1 MSIAVTIRERR
12 SIRHFNE
19 KSLAP
24 DMLLQLLNDAVWAPN
39 HGLREPWRFI
49 VAERMEAKARLVD
62 LMMESMSHLKRL
74 KLMPGKLKQMMMQHY
89 SKTPAFLIVVMKADK
104 DAHKQE
110 EDYGAVSCLIQ
121 NFQLL
126 AWEQRIGM
134 VWSTLECIHSP
145 IFCEGLGVKP
155 DERIVGILL
164 MGYFDKIPKAKSRT
178 SAEKKLTIL

>member
-12 SIRHFNE
+12 SIRQFNDKPIATE
-19 KSLAP
+19 L
-24 DMLLQLLNDAVWAPN
+24 LLQLLNDAVWAPN

-49 VAERMEAKARLVD
+49 AAERMEAKARLVD

-74 KLMPGKLKQMMMQHY
+74 KLMPGKMKQMMSQHY

-110 EDYGAVSCLIQ
+110 EDFAAVSCLIQ

-126 AWEQRIGM
+126 AWEQGIGM

-155 DERIVGILL
+155 GERIVGILH
-164 MGYFDKIPKAKSRT
+164 MGYYDKIPKAKTRT
-178 SAEKKLTIL
+178 PAEKKLTVL